1 MIQVG
6 NLTKTINNQ
15 MILDDISIEIE
26 KGKLTSLIGP
36 NGAGKST
43 LLSAI
48 CRLIRFDEGK

>member
-1 MIQVG
+1 MIQVE

-15 MILDDISIEIE
+15 MILEDISIDIE

-43 LLSAI
+43 FTFS
-48 CRLIRFDEGK
+48 DM

>member
-1 MIQVG
+1 MIQVE

-15 MILDDISIEIE
+15 MILEDISIDIE

-43 LLSAI
+43 L
-48 CRLIRFDEGK
+48 

>member
-1 MIQVG
+1 MIQVE

-15 MILDDISIEIE
+15 MILEDISIDIE

-43 LLSAI
+43 LLQ
-48 CRLIRFDEGK
+48 RYVG